1 MLSAQRS
8 VLALTFHVL
17 CKLAVSGLAVR
28 FSPFQGS
35 NHAGVPSA
43 QHKFVGDMVKL
54 AFPPLVEVVGNFF
67 AHRWGVWR
75 GLFV

>member
-17 CKLAVSGLAVR
+17 CKLAVYGLWVR
-28 FSPFQGS
+28 FGPFQGS
-35 NHAGVPSA
+35 NRTGVSFV
-43 QHKFVGDMVKL
+43 QHEFVRGMVKL
-54 AFPPLVEVVGNFF
+54 AFPPLIEVVGNFF

-75 GLFV
+75 HLFV